1 MNKLGTYMLTQ
12 DNPIFQELFGTKQCY
27 SLRPVVGPE
36 NMAAFFKNHF
46 TSRKKK
52 SCLIIEATEW
62 IITYS
67 VKSFPKIMT
76 FFGKKITIKENG
88 ERERCPEFACE
99 KAYL

>member
-36 NMAAFFKNHF
+36 NMAAFFKIILHLEK
-46 TSRKKK
+46 KKK
-52 SCLIIEATEW
+52 SCLIIEAREW

-88 ERERCPEFACE
+88 ERERCTEFT
-99 KAYL
+99 